1 MSLNLF
7 PARIEIGQFAGADGR
22 PIKVYPSNEFVR
34 ALSALF
40 NQLGGSSGL
49 DADSLA
55 TLASFASAEAVVDQF
70 TAPQEATVAGEV
82 GALRDQLAQAVA
94 LLEGARAESSALVSR
109 LEALEAVNGVVAE
122 PTSVNLNDLARRLEA
137 LELQQAPT
145 DTGTDWEHPGKLGF
159 RAANSAAVTTLTASG
174 LVALSPANANVT
186 ISPTG
191 TGTVTISPAAALT
204 IAPTAV
210 STMNNVDIGTATPKT
225 GTFTALNNDQE
236 IRSTQA
242 VGGAYYGMWSLSAN
256 VNSRNWALAMQSLAF
271 GQCELV
277 ISNARLGDPVAA
289 GTVVWSATIAGLK
302 VTAGFGCNTKT
313 AQASVASGAALIAYA
328 AGANGLATGA
338 AMQALVDKVT
348 VMDTALKANGI
359 LA

>member
-40 NQLGGSSGL
+40 NQLGGATGL
-49 DADSLA
+49 DAESLA

-70 TAPQEATVAGEV
+70 TAPQEANVAGEV

-174 LVALSPANANVT
+174 LVTLSPANANVA

-191 TGTVTISPAAALT
+191 TGTVTISPAAAGSL
-204 IAPTAV
+204 
-210 STMNNVDIGTATPKT
+210 NNVTLGALTPLTVAATTITATGET
-225 GTFTALNNDQE
+225 
-236 IRSTQA
+236 RVTQP
-242 VGGAYYGMWSLSAN
+242 VGGAAFGMWSASAN
-256 VNSRNWALAMQSLAF
+256 VNSRNFAMSMQSVAF
-271 GQCELV
+271 GQCELR
-277 ISNARLGDPVAA
+277 ISTALGGDPVAA
-289 GTVVWSATIAGLK
+289 GALIWSGTAAGFK
-302 VTAGFGCNTKT
+302 VTAAFGCNGAAVQTAAASGGAMAT
-313 AQASVASGAALIAYA
+313 TAATNAAPWGFTTAAQADSIATKLNAIRAAL
-328 AGANGLATGA
+328 
-338 AMQALVDKVT
+338 V
-348 VMDTALKANGI
+348 ANGI
-359 LA
+359 MS